1 LGVDVLLWLLGMR
14 AGSDQQSLNLG
25 RIYLTTGIT
34 AAYLVASI
42 ILMQKRKPGRGD
54 LFFIRYGG
62 ILLIVVGL
70 GAYYFM
76 ANIAQGV
83 DVAPQ

>member
-1 LGVDVLLWLLGMR
+1 MR
-14 AGSDQQSLNLG
+14 NLNQG
-25 RIYLTTGIT
+25 RIYLTLGIT
-34 AAYLVASI
+34 AAYLIASV
-42 ILMQKRKPGRGD
+42 ILLRKRKLGRGD

-62 ILLIVVGL
+62 ILLILGGL

-83 DVAPQ
+83 DIAPP